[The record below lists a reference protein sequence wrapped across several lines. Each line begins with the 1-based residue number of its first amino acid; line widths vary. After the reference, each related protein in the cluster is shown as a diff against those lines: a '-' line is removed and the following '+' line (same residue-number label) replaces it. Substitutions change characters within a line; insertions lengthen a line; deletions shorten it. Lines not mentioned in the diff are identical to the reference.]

1 MPLIVDGNKEVKTPI
16 KDLLEMLRQ
25 QLYVS
30 HIDKL
35 GSVDYT

>member
-1 MPLIVDGNKEVKTPI
+1 MPLIVDGNKEVKTSI

-35 GSVDYT
+35 STVEYV